1 MNNDHNQSGMNFQS
15 PDNDQVDVQQPQ
27 PGPESELEA
36 EAPAKGMLADF
47 WRALALLSRIP
58 VFIPCDFSAH
68 AMARSVWC
76 WPLVGL
82 FMAGIAIIPAYVME
96 ILTGN
101 VMIAAI
107 VATFTLVVLT
117 GAMHEDG
124 IADCADGFGGGLDRQ
139 RKLEIMRDSRIGTY
153 GVVALVLCLAMR
165 IALLDAAGESGS
177 MAVILIVM
185 ATLSRAAMPIVTY
198 VFDPARQDGLGKSA
212 GRPDIKMVSAGIAIA
227 LVLVVIVAGAVT
239 AFMCLIAMMVG
250 ASVVGWIARYQIG
263 GHTGDVL
270 GMTQIISELFVG
282 MAFIAI
288 LQIA

>member
-1 MNNDHNQSGMNFQS
+1 
-15 PDNDQVDVQQPQ
+15 
-27 PGPESELEA
+27 
-36 EAPAKGMLADF
+36 MLADF

-82 FMAGIAIIPAYVME
+82 FMAGIAIIPAYVIE

-101 VMIAAI
+101 VMITAI
-107 VATFTLVVLT
+107 VATFTLIALT

-165 IALLDAAGESGS
+165 IALLDAAGESAS
-177 MAVILIVM
+177 MAAILIVM

-198 VFDPARQDGLGKSA
+198 VFDPAREDGLGKSA
-212 GRPDIKMVSAGIAIA
+212 GRPDIKVVSAGIAIA

-250 ASVVGWIARYQIG
+250 ASVVGWIARHQIG

-270 GMTQIISELFVG
+270 GMTQIISELLVG
-282 MAFIAI
+282 IAFIAI